1 MSEHLASKHGAPSRE
16 LIEAYRHF
24 AASGAGLRIS
34 GNVMIDGSA
43 IEAHRNVVI
52 EDDRFLPELRDGR
65 RPAGTDASS
74 SFSCRPRPT
83 DNAWHVGGRPATRG
97 GFRLRDATGCR
108 GCWCPVVQASPRARR
123 PEILAVIER
132 FATAARVAAT
142 AGFDGVQLHAAHGY
156 LLNQFLSP
164 LVNRRED
171 QLGGSLENR
180 MRLLLEV
187 VRAVHAATPT
197 SFLVAVKLNSAD
209 FQRGGI
215 DADDALR
222 VAIALEAEGVHLL
235 EISGGTYESVAVVDG
250 APRRASTAAREVY
263 FLEFAERFARELTV
277 PIILTGGFRSRDGML
292 GALRSGAV
300 DIIGMACPLAQ
311 ERSRV
316 SMAARRTRRRARTV
330 GLKGVETAQQRVYQS
345 RSPEL
350 VVAELDRGVD
360 IRSRNI
366 EIPRFRLLRSTGSRA
381 PTRRSDL
388 DRHPTASDGLRAET
402 ASRPGRS
409 KR

>member
-1 MSEHLASKHGAPSRE
+1 MS
-16 LIEAYRHF
+16 EAYRQF
-24 AASGAGLRIS
+24 AASGAGLSVS

-43 IEAHRNVVI
+43 LEAHRNVVI
-52 EDDRFLPELRDGR
+52 EDDRFLPELRK
-65 RPAGTDASS
+65 
-74 SFSCRPRPT
+74 
-83 DNAWHVGGRPATRG
+83 W
-97 GFRLRDATGCR
+97 
-108 GCWCPVVQASPRARR
+108 
-123 PEILAVIER
+123 
-132 FATAARVAAT
+132 VAAT
-142 AGFDGVQLHAAHGY
+142 AGFHGVQLHAAHGY

-164 LVNRRED
+164 LVNRRDD

-209 FQRGGI
+209 FQRGGF

-250 APRRASTAAREVY
+250 APKRASTAAREAY

-300 DIIGMACPLAQ
+300 DIIGMAPRARTGT
-311 ERSRV
+311 RS
-316 SMAARRTRRRARTV
+316 AASPDGRHGDHHRRRAPDRWAQ
-330 GLKGVETAQQRVYQS
+330 GRRRPAQQRV
-345 RSPEL
+345 
-350 VVAELDRGVD
+350 V
-360 IRSRNI
+360 
-366 EIPRFRLLRSTGSRA
+366 
-381 PTRRSDL
+381 
-388 DRHPTASDGLRAET
+388 PTAD
-402 ASRPGRS
+402 RPTWPG
-409 KR
+409 